1 MTLDEYFEDW
11 MKVIDRTELNNVM
24 AKVGQE
30 YRRKPLCPAQSDVF
44 RAFELCPLNDLKV
57 VMLGQDPYPQKGVA
71 TGVLFGNRKEVDEDN
86 LSPSLNVVKE
96 AAINFEVPHYCIT
109 FDQTL
114 ESWAKQGI
122 LMINSALT
130 VEMNRIGSHVMLWRP
145 FIAKLLKNLSEYNT
159 AIVYVLFGRQAQT
172 FKPYINDR
180 FNHIIEIEHPAY
192 FARSGTKM
200 PHQLFIDISNKVKEI
215 YLTNGKEVQ
224 IGDTLTKVS
233 KVVDPFF
240 GEGAVVQHIVVTKD
254 ILPKLLEA
262 GIVTTT
268 KPAKSAVVESEVPM
282 ELEYYIQKIAERLGW
297 KIEKVYNYL
306 NSVDTILPA
315 AAFSMVLR
323 EVAIELDKKYEDHI
337 EKSPEIY
344 VISMLD
350 GRITKANKA
359 HIKNYRNFA
368 AFRTIEDAKIA
379 CRITRDILKEMFKSG
394 K

>member
-1 MTLDEYFEDW
+1 MTLDEYFGDW

-24 AKVGQE
+24 FKVGQE
-30 YRRKPLCPAQSDVF
+30 YKRKPLCPAQSDVF
-44 RAFELCPLNDLKV
+44 RAFEISPLKNLKV

-159 AIVYVLFGRQAQT
+159 AIIYVLFGRQAQT
-172 FKPYINDR
+172 FKPYINDK

-200 PHQLFIDISNKVKEI
+200 SHQLFTDISNKVKEI
-215 YLTNGKEVQ
+215 YG
-224 IGDTLTKVS
+224 
-233 KVVDPFF
+233 
-240 GEGAVVQHIVVTKD
+240 
-254 ILPKLLEA
+254 
-262 GIVTTT
+262 
-268 KPAKSAVVESEVPM
+268 VPIKWY
-282 ELEYYIQKIAERLGW
+282 EEY
-297 KIEKVYNYL
+297 
-306 NSVDTILPA
+306 
-315 AAFSMVLR
+315 
-323 EVAIELDKKYEDHI
+323 
-337 EKSPEIY
+337 
-344 VISMLD
+344 
-350 GRITKANKA
+350 
-359 HIKNYRNFA
+359 
-368 AFRTIEDAKIA
+368 
-379 CRITRDILKEMFKSG
+379 
-394 K
+394 